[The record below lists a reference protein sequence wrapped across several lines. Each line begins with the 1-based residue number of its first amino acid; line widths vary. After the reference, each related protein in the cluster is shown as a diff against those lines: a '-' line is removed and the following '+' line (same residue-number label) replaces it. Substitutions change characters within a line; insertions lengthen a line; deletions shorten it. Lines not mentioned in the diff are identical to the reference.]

1 MISVCKVLR
10 NLRYHITGQAVN
22 CIPSVVT
29 D

>member
-10 NLRYHITGQAVN
+10 NLRYHITGHAVN
-22 CIPSVVT
+22 YIPSVVT